1 MIVNCKGMKGS
12 LEIICSKSMAQ
23 RYMLCCYLAGEI
35 DEALNIEERIGI
47 LSDDTRAM
55 RDCIEAL
62 SCPDHPAFLRCRE
75 SGTTLRTIMPI
86 AAAQGRDVVILLEGS
101 LASRPIAAL
110 EDELVDHGAVIRDEG
125 STIYVSGQIDTGEY
139 RMSGHV
145 SSQYTSGLLFAL
157 AALGGGGEV
166 YVDTRPQSLPYIEMT
181 IKALEMFGVKV
192 NTSTRGR
199 GLAFEMPAGQKLTWT
214 KKTRELLE
222 GDWSNG
228 AMWLAANQ
236 LLGNTLKLSGLS
248 NDSLQGDKM
257 IASILSLYERNDRK
271 TISIDVGD
279 TPDIVPAIA
288 LVALTSSARTIITNA
303 GRLRYK
309 ESDRL
314 ATISRMLTDLGATVH
329 EGLAELEIEGSNGM
343 LLSGTDEI
351 INTESDHRM
360 AMLAAFASIV
370 CKKPVRMDHPES
382 VKKSYPMFFEEIVKL
397 GGSVVNEDDC

>member
-1 MIVNCKGMKGS
+1 MIVNCKDMRGS

-23 RYMLCCYLAGEI
+23 RYMLCSYLAGNI
-35 DEALNIEERIGI
+35 DEALRIEERIGV

-75 SGTTLRTIMPI
+75 SGTTLRTIMPV

-101 LASRPIAAL
+101 LAQRPIAAL
-110 EDELVDHGAVIRDEG
+110 EDELVAHGAIIKDEG
-125 STIYVSGQIDTGEY
+125 STIYVSGKIDLGEY

-145 SSQYTSGLLFAL
+145 SSQYTSGLLFGL

-181 IKALEMFGVKV
+181 IKALEIFGVTV
-192 NTSTRGR
+192 NVSNRGR
-199 GLAFEMPAGQKLTWT
+199 GLAFEIPKGQKLTWT
-214 KKTRELLE
+214 EKALELLE

-228 AMWLAANQ
+228 AMWMAANQ
-236 LLGNTLKLSGLS
+236 LLGNSIELSGLS
-248 NDSLQGDKM
+248 ENSLQGDKM
-257 IASILSLYERNDRK
+257 IASILSLYEKNDRK

-288 LVALTSSARTIITNA
+288 LIALTSSARTIITNA

-314 ATISRMLTDLGATVH
+314 ATIARMLKQIGVKVQ
-329 EGLAELEIEGSNGM
+329 EGLDELVIDGTNGKQ
-343 LLSGTDEI
+343 LPGTDEV

-370 CKKPVRMDHPES
+370 TKKAIRMDHPES
-382 VKKSYPMFFEEIVKL
+382 VKKSYPGFFDEIIKL
-397 GGSVVNEDDC
+397 GGSVVNEDNC